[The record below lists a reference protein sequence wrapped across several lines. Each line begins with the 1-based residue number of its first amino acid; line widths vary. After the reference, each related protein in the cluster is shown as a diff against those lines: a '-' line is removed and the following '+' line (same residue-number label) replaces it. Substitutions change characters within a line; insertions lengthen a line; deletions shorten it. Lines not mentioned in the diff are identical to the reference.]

1 MSKTLRSILSAA
13 ALVLLAPLATASAA
27 AAAAPNA
34 TVAAAASPV
43 QVVRQLTDSV
53 MHAVH
58 ADPDLRAGDP
68 QKIAQMVETKIL
80 PFVDFREMTA
90 SAVGRFW
97 RQATPQQ
104 QDELEVQFKQ
114 LLIHTYAGAVK
125 RVRDQQV
132 RFLPLRADPGS
143 TSVVV
148 RTRVIDQGDV
158 IQIDYRLLKNDAG
171 AWKIND
177 VNVMGVWLVDNY
189 RGVFAQ
195 EIGQGGIDGLIKT
208 LEQRNQA
215 LASGK
220 AQ

>member
-1 MSKTLRSILSAA
+1 MPNPLRSILFAA
-13 ALVLLAPLATASAA
+13 VLPLLAPTASAA
-27 AAAAPNA
+27 AAPNA
-34 TVAAAASPV
+34 AVAAASSPV
-43 QVVRQLTDSV
+43 AVVHELTDSV
-53 MHAVH
+53 MHAVR
-58 ADPDLRAGDP
+58 ADPELRAGNP

-97 RQATPQQ
+97 RQASAQQ
-104 QDELEVQFKQ
+104 KEQLQAQFKQ

-132 RFLPLRADPGS
+132 RFLPLRADPGA

-158 IQIDYRLLKNDAG
+158 IQIDYRMIKSDSG
-171 AWKIND
+171 AWKISD

-195 EIGQGGIDGLIKT
+195 EIGQKGIDGLIKT

-215 LASGK
+215 LAAGTG
-220 AQ
+220 Q

>member
-1 MSKTLRSILSAA
+1 MPNPLRSILFAA
-13 ALVLLAPLATASAA
+13 VLPLLAPTASAA
-27 AAAAPNA
+27 AAPNA
-34 TVAAAASPV
+34 AVAAASSPV
-43 QVVRQLTDSV
+43 AVVHELTDSV
-53 MHAVH
+53 MHAVR
-58 ADPDLRAGDP
+58 ADPELRAGNP

-97 RQATPQQ
+97 RQASAQQ
-104 QDELEVQFKQ
+104 KEQLQAQFKQ

-158 IQIDYRLLKNDAG
+158 IQLDYRLIKSDAG
-171 AWKIND
+171 AWKISD

-189 RGVFAQ
+189 RGVSAQ
-195 EIGQGGIDGLIKT
+195 EIAQKGVDGLIKT

>member
-1 MSKTLRSILSAA
+1 MHKSLRFVFPIAA
-13 ALVLLAPLATASAA
+13 FALLAPAASASAA
-27 AAAAPNA
+27 AAPSAA
-34 TVAAAASPV
+34 VAADTSPV

-53 MHAVH
+53 MHAVQ
-58 ADPDLRAGDP
+58 ADPALRAGDP

-90 SAVGRFW
+90 SAVGRYW

-104 QDELEVQFKQ
+104 KTQLEAQFKQ

-132 RFLPLRADPGS
+132 RFLPLRSDPNAS
-143 TSVVV
+143 NVVV

-158 IQIDYRLLKNDAG
+158 VQIDYRMLKSEAG
-171 AWKIND
+171 VWKISD

-195 EIGQGGIDGLIKT
+195 EIGQKGVDGLIKT

-215 LASGK
+215 LASGS

>member
-1 MSKTLRSILSAA
+1 MHKTLRSVLLAA
-13 ALVLLAPLATASAA
+13 ALPLLAPAA
-27 AAAAPNA
+27 MAAAAPTPA
-34 TVAAAASPV
+34 VAADASPV
-43 QVVRQLTDSV
+43 AVVRQLTDSV
-53 MHAVH
+53 MNAVR
-58 ADPDLRAGDP
+58 ADPELRAGNP
-68 QKIAQMVETKIL
+68 RKIAQMVETKIL

-97 RQATPQQ
+97 RQASAQQ
-104 QDELEVQFKQ
+104 KDQLQAQFKQ

-132 RFLPLRADPGS
+132 RFLPLRADPGA

-158 IQIDYRLLKNDAG
+158 IQIDYRLLKSDAG
-171 AWKIND
+171 AWKISD

-195 EIGQGGIDGLIKT
+195 EIGQKGIDGLIKT

-215 LASGK
+215 LASGN